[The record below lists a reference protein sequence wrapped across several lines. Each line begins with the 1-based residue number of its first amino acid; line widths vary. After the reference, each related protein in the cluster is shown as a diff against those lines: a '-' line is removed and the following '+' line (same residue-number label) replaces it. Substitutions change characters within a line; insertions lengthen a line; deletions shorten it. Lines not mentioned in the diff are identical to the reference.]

1 MNKGTIVAAI
11 SLSALSLSLSVNES
25 YAQEI
30 GIITASALNVRTG
43 AGTNYSKITLAYK
56 DDKVEILSSA
66 NGWYNIR
73 LSNGKTGWASGDYI
87 VKGDSSSSN
96 TQVSQG
102 KAKVTASSLNVRKGP
117 STSYSRIGSLSNG
130 QIVEILE
137 KSETWSKIKA
147 SSGLTGWV
155 SNSYLTS
162 NINNVNENTEI
173 PTNNEG
179 QVSQGKAMV
188 TASSLNVRKGPSTS
202 YSRIGSLSSG
212 QIVEILE
219 KSGTWSKI
227 KASNGLTG
235 WVANSYLTSNINNL
249 NENTQSPSRG
259 VGREAV
265 VELAYKQLGKKYVWG
280 AEGPNTFDCSG
291 LTWYVYKNATGKT
304 LPRTSIAQ
312 SQYGQYVSRS
322 ELQPGDLI
330 FSDTDNN
337 GSVNHVGIYIGN
349 GKMIHAPRTG
359 DVVKISDINS
369 GYYKNAYVTSR
380 RP

>member
-11 SLSALSLSLSVNES
+11 GLSALSLSISANES

-30 GIITASALNVRTG
+30 GTITASALNVRTG
-43 AGTNYSKITLAYK
+43 AGTNYSKITTVYK
-56 DDKVEILSSA
+56 GDKVEILSSA

-73 LSNGKTGWASGDYI
+73 LSNEQTGWASGDYI
-87 VKGDSSSSN
+87 VKGDSSNSN

-102 KAKVTASSLNVRKGP
+102 KAKVTASSLNVRTGP
-117 STSYSRIGSLSNG
+117 STSYSKVGSLSNG
-130 QIVEILE
+130 QIVD
-137 KSETWSKIKA
+137 
-147 SSGLTGWV
+147 
-155 SNSYLTS
+155 
-162 NINNVNENTEI
+162 
-173 PTNNEG
+173 
-179 QVSQGKAMV
+179 
-188 TASSLNVRKGPSTS
+188 
-202 YSRIGSLSSG
+202 
-212 QIVEILE
+212 ILE

-227 KASNGLTG
+227 KTSGGLIG
-235 WVANSYLTSNINNL
+235 WVSSEYLTSNIS
-249 NENTQSPSRG
+249 ENTEAPSRG
-259 VGREAV
+259 TSREAV

-291 LTWYVYKNATGKT
+291 LTSFVYKNAMGKT
-304 LPRTSIAQ
+304 IPRTSIAQ

-369 GYYKNAYVTSR
+369 TYYKNTYVTSR

>member
-11 SLSALSLSLSVNES
+11 SLSALGLSISANES

-30 GIITASALNVRTG
+30 GTITASALNIRTG
-43 AGTNYSKITLAYK
+43 AGTNYSKITMAYK
-56 DDKVEILSSA
+56 GDTVEILSSS
-66 NGWYNIR
+66 NGWYNVR

-87 VKGDSSSSN
+87 VKGSSSN
-96 TQVSQG
+96 STQVSNG

-117 STSYSRIGSLSNG
+117 STSYSKVGSLSNG
-130 QIVEILE
+130 QIVD
-137 KSETWSKIKA
+137 
-147 SSGLTGWV
+147 
-155 SNSYLTS
+155 
-162 NINNVNENTEI
+162 
-173 PTNNEG
+173 
-179 QVSQGKAMV
+179 
-188 TASSLNVRKGPSTS
+188 
-202 YSRIGSLSSG
+202 
-212 QIVEILE
+212 ILE
-219 KSGTWSKI
+219 KSGTWTKI
-227 KASNGLTG
+227 KTSGGLIG
-235 WVANSYLTSNINNL
+235 WVSNTYLTSNISST
-249 NENTQSPSRG
+249 NENTQAPSRG
-259 VGREAV
+259 VDREAV

-291 LTWYVYKNATGKT
+291 LTFYVYKNALGKT

-312 SQYGQYVSRS
+312 SQYGQYVPKS

-349 GKMIHAPRTG
+349 GKMIHAPKTG

-369 GYYKNAYVTSR
+369 TYYRNVYVTAR